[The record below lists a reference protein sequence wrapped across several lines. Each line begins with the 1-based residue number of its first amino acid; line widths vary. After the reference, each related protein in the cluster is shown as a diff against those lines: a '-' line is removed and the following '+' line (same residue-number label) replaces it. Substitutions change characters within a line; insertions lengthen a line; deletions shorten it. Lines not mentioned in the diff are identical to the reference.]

1 MRIGPI
7 LESIALENSHNALH
21 VYDIQLFQIEQVT
34 KHS

>member
-1 MRIGPI
+1 MRIGST

-21 VYDIQLFQIEQVT
+21 AYDIQLFQIEQVT